1 MGRLGQDKPA
11 FGWELEPERFLP
23 WAAGRSS
30 GWWRWA
36 RCCRRSGARRAAAE
50 EVALGALLQTKW
62 RSARCYRRSGARRVA
77 AEDVVLGALQKKKK
91 SLRRCCAK
99 DERQMLEDP
108 AAARETN
115 EHSG

>member
-1 MGRLGQDKPA
+1 MELRTGHDAALCVLWSPGRATVTARP
-11 FGWELEPERFLP
+11 
-23 WAAGRSS
+23 S
-30 GWWRWA
+30 GCA
-36 RCCRRSGARRAAAE
+36 SEE
-50 EVALGALLQTKW
+50 EVALGVLLQ
-62 RSARCYRRSGARRVA
+62 
-77 AEDVVLGALQKKKK
+77 KKK